1 MGLQCRQPTDIH
13 QDGPCDKPKLQEVA
27 NPAKALLRCAHRIH
41 IWYIYPHLPQSLGMC
56 VCVCVSIY
64 AGSLYVVFM
73 YTVHAG

>member
-1 MGLQCRQPTDIH
+1 MVYLPTFATKS
-13 QDGPCDKPKLQEVA
+13 GNV
-27 NPAKALLRCAHRIH
+27 
-41 IWYIYPHLPQSLGMC
+41 C